1 LKLCNYEYASNI
13 YFAWK
18 IKLAD
23 HDIRLFAGGFNM
35 IALNGKILN
44 MLIYHPTL
52 KMTHSI

>member
-23 HDIRLFAGGFNM
+23 HDIRLFSGGFNM